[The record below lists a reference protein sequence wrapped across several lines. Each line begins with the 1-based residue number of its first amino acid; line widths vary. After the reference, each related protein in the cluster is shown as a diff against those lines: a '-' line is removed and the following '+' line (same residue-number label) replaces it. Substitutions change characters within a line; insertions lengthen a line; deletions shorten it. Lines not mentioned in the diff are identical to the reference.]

1 MQRAPRSIRWSAKAW
16 GLALAFVSC
25 LFFVAF
31 QGGKLSLMLLIIMS
45 CLTLYLALGRWSGIA
60 SARGRREIGGVAGGA
75 ALQAGSAIRAQI
87 HISIPGFWP
96 IPYVTVK
103 DKLIKR
109 GGEVQIYEGTFVPD
123 WKRRGE
129 LTYTTPPLERG
140 LYSFEAVECATQDIF
155 GLFEHKGE
163 ISIPLAFSVLP
174 RTVHIAEWRQLH
186 TLFKGNHQQSS
197 VNGSQRET
205 TQING
210 VREYTYGDR
219 LAKIHWRATARTGH
233 WKSKEFERES
243 LPKLT
248 IVLDR
253 QSAAYRSG
261 AQFELAVSVAASV
274 LQFAANR
281 NMSAGWLS
289 AGGGSVY
296 AEPPGGYETCR
307 RIEKHLIEVQP
318 DPDGDPLRALRDRTR
333 LPAVGGLVVLVSPRR
348 GDAVL
353 RTLKWL
359 HANGISACQF
369 WVADGTAG
377 KAKDD
382 WSAVLRSAG
391 VAGYC
396 VQRLEELPAVLGG
409 KYG

>member
-1 MQRAPRSIRWSAKAW
+1 MQRAPRTIRWSAKAW

-31 QGGKLSLMLLIIMS
+31 QGGKLSLMLLIMIS
-45 CLTLYLALGRWSGIA
+45 CLTLYLVLGRWSGIA
-60 SARGRREIGGVAGGA
+60 SARGRREIGGIAGGA
-75 ALQAGSAIRAQI
+75 ALQAGSAIKAQLN
-87 HISIPGFWP
+87 ISIPGFWP

-103 DKLIKR
+103 DQLIKR
-109 GGEVQIYEGTFVPD
+109 GGEIQVYEGTFVPD
-123 WKRRGE
+123 WKRRGV
-129 LTYTTPPLERG
+129 LTYSTPPLERG
-140 LYSFEAVECATQDIF
+140 LYSFGAVECVTQDIF
-155 GLFEHKGE
+155 GLFEHKGT
-163 ISIPLAFSVLP
+163 ISIPLEFSVLP
-174 RTVHIAEWRQLH
+174 RTVHIPEWRQLQS
-186 TLFKGNHQQSS
+186 LFKGNHQHSS

-253 QSAAYRSG
+253 NSG
-261 AQFELAVSVAASV
+261 AYLSGKQFELAVSVAASI

-281 NMSAGWLS
+281 GMSAGFLS
-289 AGGGSVY
+289 AGGGSVF
-296 AEPPGGYETCR
+296 AEPPGGYEARR

-318 DPDGDPLRALRDRTR
+318 DPDGDPLRALRDRSR
-333 LPAVGGLVVLVSPRR
+333 QPVLGGLVILVSPAG

-353 RTLKWL
+353 RALKRL
-359 HANGISACQF
+359 NACGISACQI
-369 WVADGTAG
+369 WVPEGAAG
-377 KAKDD
+377 AKDN
-382 WSAVLRSAG
+382 WIQVLRSAG
-391 VAGYC
+391 IPGYC

-409 KYG
+409 MQG